1 MTNKPPP
8 TRVFLALVFGL
19 AIVWTDYYSC
29 CCEALSASPK
39 PVAREVLP
47 SPSSDYTE
55 QQIISI
61 SSSLPRALQLLNV
74 VSKHIVAPVALELQH
89 HGFPADWDAFWN
101 SHSSGTTT
109 ALASQVALAL
119 EEMGPTYVK
128 FGQALSARPDI
139 VPRSLAT
146 ALSKL
151 QDEMQPFENAL
162 AKDIIRKELAAKPL
176 VQDLLDSLS
185 DTPVSAAS
193 IGQVYS
199 AYLGSQKVA
208 IKVQRP
214 GIRDLV
220 QQDATLLLTMVKLI
234 ESIPAI
240 PKIQQPGKDRLIS
253 TDLSGAVEEF
263 MSRITEEL
271 DYRNEANNIQKFAS
285 LYSHRRQTIQ
295 DHSSTTSNMQV
306 VVPQPYMDLCTDNVL
321 VMEWIDG
328 TKLVDLQSE
337 DTSRDSLLLIEK
349 GIECTLSQLLET
361 GVLHADPHGGNLWK
375 VAEQT
380 KEGSTIQRLGYVDF
394 GLLSTVPV
402 AVRDGLVCA
411 VAELVFARNV
421 TAVAS
426 LFGELQLIPQD
437 ILNDPS
443 ERAALAQSLNQA
455 LSDVLQYS
463 HGKHTSTT
471 ATNIPNLRFD
481 KLLDALARLVPR
493 FRFQLP
499 PYFLNNARAL
509 GTLEGMA
516 REIDPT
522 FNVLQVLY
530 PYALTRLLENPN
542 DSPVVESTLQSLIR
556 SPITGRVDRKRV
568 QKLLDDSTILTGYS
582 RPKVIRDIL
591 KSKSGPR
598 LARILLQE
606 QLREVLGTNR
616 FTKMA
621 NYLRL

>member
-89 HGFPADWDAFWN
+89 HGIPADWDAFWN